1 MKPLLRRPVV
11 LASFLLALSAWA
23 EDKPQLSASGH
34 VEIWPGTLPV
44 VLSAPHGGSDKPPDM
59 PDRAYGKTNIDGF
72 TRPLAY
78 AVREAFVKKFGQ
90 APPLV
95 VCLLSRRKVDCNRE
109 IVEAAQGH
117 PIAEKVWHEFQGGI
131 KAAEKAVL
139 AKHDHGLY
147 FDIHAQGNPG
157 SRVELGYAITA
168 EELGWPDAK
177 LNAPEVAQR
186 STVRLLDEAS
196 PTTFAELMRG
206 PLSFGALLEQRGIPA
221 TPSPQRPLKAG
232 ILFFNGGY
240 NVRTHGSSDG
250 RGLDAI
256 QIETP
261 ITVRRTPEQREN
273 FARALADAAA
283 EYLLRHRGMKL
294 EEAKSAP

>member
-1 MKPLLRRPVV
+1 MPAFTRCLILSTSLL
-11 LASFLLALSAWA
+11 LICGLLSADA
-23 EDKPQLSASGH
+23 EDQPTLSPSGF
-34 VEIWPGTLPV
+34 VEIWPGTLPI
-44 VLSAPHGGSDKPPDM
+44 VLSAPHGGSEKPANI
-59 PDRAYGKTNIDGF
+59 PDRTYGKTNLDGF
-72 TRPLAY
+72 TRPLSY
-78 AVREAFVKKFGQ
+78 AVRQAFLKKYGE

-95 VCLLSRRKVDCNRE
+95 VCLISRKKVDCNRE
-109 IVEAAQGH
+109 LLEAAQGN
-117 PIAEKVWHEFQGGI
+117 PTAEQIWHEFQDAI
-131 KAAEKAVL
+131 KAAEAAVL
-139 AKHDHGLY
+139 SHHKHGLY

-157 SRVELGYAITA
+157 SRVELGYAMTA

-177 LNAPEVAQR
+177 LNAPEVARR

-250 RGLDAI
+250 KGLDAI
-256 QIETP
+256 QLETP
-261 ITVRRTPEQREN
+261 MTVRRTAEDRER
-273 FARALADAAA
+273 FARAVVDASG
-283 EYLLRHRGMKL
+283 EYLMKHRGMKL
-294 EEAKSAP
+294 GE